1 MMCIFLDH
9 VGTRLRDPT
18 VPVVLLAEL
27 PMDNPA
33 EAGITLHSM
42 ASMSPALVHI
52 YLVLRAH
59 GPQRIFTIAK
69 VHTFT
74 CLCGSA

>member
-1 MMCIFLDH
+1 MMCVFLDH
-9 VGTRLRDPT
+9 VGPCLRDPT
-18 VPVVLLAEL
+18 VPVLLLTEL

-33 EAGITLHSM
+33 EAGITLLSM
-42 ASMSPALVHI
+42 ASMSPALAHI
-52 YLVLRAH
+52 RLVLRAH

-74 CLCGSA
+74 CSCGRA